1 MALIL
6 NKQKV
11 SAYDLPVKSEEKVVE
26 PAPPKPPK
34 AEVKHNSLKDLRK
47 KQKAEPQKNDIKKKE
62 PETPKDI
69 NKKEYNFDPNK
80 TYLVCA
86 GKVKEVSLK
95 SKYLLDMLIIEE
107 E

>member
-26 PAPPKPPK
+26 PAPPK
-34 AEVKHNSLKDLRK
+34 AEVKHNSLRDLRK

-86 GKVKEVSLK
+86 GKVKEISSK

>member
-11 SAYDLPVKSEEKVVE
+11 SAYDLPVKSEEKAVE
-26 PAPPKPPK
+26 PAPPKT
-34 AEVKHNSLKDLRK
+34 EVKHNSLKDLRK
-47 KQKAEPQKNDIKKKE
+47 KQK
-62 PETPKDI
+62 PETIKDI

-86 GKVKEVSLK
+86 GKVKEISSK

>member
-26 PAPPKPPK
+26 PAPPK

-47 KQKAEPQKNDIKKKE
+47 KQK

-80 TYLVCA
+80 TYLVYA
-86 GKVKEVSLK
+86 GKVKEISSK

>member
-47 KQKAEPQKNDIKKKE
+47 KQK